1 MGSWRCLGC
10 SSLTD
15 KLANCCS
22 ECSKKL
28 DNILRSSQRVA
39 EAIQPNSP
47 SLFASRVWTEC
58 TGEDRRAGA
67 ALADVF
73 FFGWLLDQRSSF
85 RAAAA
90 LQLISRSLPDTS
102 INYGNLATSLAQEV
116 RLEVG
121 AESFREAYTIV
132 SAFASRHI
140 ELCMGIEQA
149 LTFSFEA
156 LVRLNS
162 LGGGLP
168 YQTVRLMKTLP
179 EARIFDLAEP
189 YWPNWSTNW
198 RLAFEN
204 KEISNP
210 IWGLAQHA
218 MISEDAY
225 YFLFLSLLDP
235 KVSFEELKRTYT
247 GLDHWIWST
256 MDLHK
261 QNTQSKID
269 RNRFMVSIEY
279 SNWIDRRKWSK
290 DYWFLERALE
300 GREKFRKLQTAETY
314 LLNLADRDYIGKLE
328 QMAKI
333 EDFMRLIE
341 ARELAHEIED
351 HVKAEIS
358 RYEAAR
364 N

>member
-10 SSLTD
+10 GSLTNQ
-15 KLANCCS
+15 LANSCS

-39 EAIQPNSP
+39 ESIQPNSP
-47 SLFASRVWTEC
+47 SLYASRVWTEC

-90 LQLISRSLPDTS
+90 LQMISRSLPNTS

-162 LGGGLP
+162 LVFP
-168 YQTVRLMKTLP
+168 T
-179 EARIFDLAEP
+179 
-189 YWPNWSTNW
+189 
-198 RLAFEN
+198 
-204 KEISNP
+204 
-210 IWGLAQHA
+210 
-218 MISEDAY
+218 
-225 YFLFLSLLDP
+225 
-235 KVSFEELKRTYT
+235 
-247 GLDHWIWST
+247 
-256 MDLHK
+256 
-261 QNTQSKID
+261 
-269 RNRFMVSIEY
+269 
-279 SNWIDRRKWSK
+279 
-290 DYWFLERALE
+290 
-300 GREKFRKLQTAETY
+300 
-314 LLNLADRDYIGKLE
+314 
-328 QMAKI
+328 
-333 EDFMRLIE
+333 
-341 ARELAHEIED
+341 
-351 HVKAEIS
+351 
-358 RYEAAR
+358 
-364 N
+364 